1 MAPVDILGER
11 IFGDRCFCP
20 GEPEPEGDP
29 RPPLPAAPP
38 TDPHHPPPPL
48 GGEPLCASPAALPGP
63 LGPPW
68 DDLPLSELADTAFL
82 VRICASIGFACAR
95 FDSRWGGSRAS
106 R

>member
-1 MAPVDILGER
+1 MAMCPVDILGEW
-11 IFGDRCFCP
+11 IFARCFRP

-38 TDPHHPPPPL
+38 TDPHPPPL

-63 LGPPW
+63 LGPP

-95 FDSRWGGSRAS
+95 FVSRWGGSRAS